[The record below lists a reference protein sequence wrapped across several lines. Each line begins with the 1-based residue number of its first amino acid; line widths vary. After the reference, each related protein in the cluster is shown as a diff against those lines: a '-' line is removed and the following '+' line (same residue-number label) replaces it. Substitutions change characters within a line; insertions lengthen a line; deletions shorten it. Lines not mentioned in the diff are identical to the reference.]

1 MLRSLAKTF
10 PNLPHPSEKAAGIF
24 IITLAAKT
32 DHSFDASGV
41 DLQRLRGVAA
51 FARFGK
57 LLEKRFAAAVSVDG
71 NPRVRQ
77 QPFRHCQPNEKFGRR
92 RPLRNRPP
100 LWLSELGP
108 QPAEGPVANRIGLHA
123 IGARRGF
130 ETLVERDARTL
141 LEHAPKQFV
150 GLLLA
155 PDPTVKIGGK
165 EGQAL
170 IGVILQLPR
179 PFFGPF
185 QRLCLAR
192 MVEAQLCNAEIV
204 IRGRQVLGAD
214 GDNAVD
220 ITLPFGK
227 AFKNSSERMSRTEL
241 IVLSGRSRWLYF
253 LPSFARKPA
262 MFSEP
267 RVSQDIL
274 VGLAR
279 AVEKLPLRI
288 DLTREQRPCNYDRTK
303 FFLAPRP

>member
-155 PDPTVKIGGK
+155 PDPTVKVGGK

-170 IGVILQLPR
+170 IGLIFELPQR
-179 PFFGPF
+179 FFGPI
-185 QRLCLAR
+185 QPLPLPPLS
-192 MVEAQLCNAEIV
+192 EQH
-204 IRGRQVLGAD
+204 RGMPAI
-214 GDNAVD
+214 A
-220 ITLPFGK
+220 I
-227 AFKNSSERMSRTEL
+227 
-241 IVLSGRSRWLYF
+241 RSR
-253 LPSFARKPA
+253 P
-262 MFSEP
+262 
-267 RVSQDIL
+267 
-274 VGLAR
+274 
-279 AVEKLPLRI
+279 
-288 DLTREQRPCNYDRTK
+288 T
-303 FFLAPRP
+303 